1 MPGSAARSSRYARKS
16 GPAAAAA
23 AVEVDA
29 DAEVG
34 EGAAAT
40 TGMTCGGGT
49 VTTIAETAET
59 PCV

>member
-1 MPGSAARSSRYARKS
+1 MPGSAARSSRYARKL
-16 GPAAAAA
+16 GPAAA

-40 TGMTCGGGT
+40 TGMTCAGGT
-49 VTTIAETAET
+49 VPTITETAET